1 MHDEKTLQCAF
12 FTVHI
17 PLRISCDVSN
27 SWWKGG
33 RRLLG
38 GRQCIPALSA
48 MMHQRVGAV
57 RGTALAGRDGADAS
71 KFDT

>member
-1 MHDEKTLQCAF
+1 MYDEKTLHCAF

-17 PLRISCDVSN
+17 LLRISGDVPN

-33 RRLLG
+33 RRQLG

-48 MMHQRVGAV
+48 VMHQ
-57 RGTALAGRDGADAS
+57 
-71 KFDT
+71 

>member
-1 MHDEKTLQCAF
+1 MYDEKTLHCAF

-17 PLRISCDVSN
+17 LLRISCDVPN

-33 RRLLG
+33 RRQLG

-48 MMHQRVGAV
+48 VMHQ
-57 RGTALAGRDGADAS
+57 
-71 KFDT
+71 